1 MITINLKK
9 KKNYENTDTLHA
21 QNLSNALFEAKA
33 INAKNCSTYNIKS
46 IMLEKHNTEVKAQ
59 NNSKNV
65 ITTTSH
71 ENIHVNITFECVGKV
86 YFERSRHF

>member
-1 MITINLKK
+1 
-9 KKNYENTDTLHA
+9 
-21 QNLSNALFEAKA
+21 
-33 INAKNCSTYNIKS
+33 
-46 IMLEKHNTEVKAQ
+46 MLEKHNTEVKAQ